1 MPTTAFIPN
10 FPPGGTIDDEN
21 NKKVIEALQN
31 AEEYSVVD
39 EEIAL
44 KKGSVLSTFLLL
56 YVS

>member
-44 KKGSVLSTFLLL
+44 KKGSVLSTFLLFM
-56 YVS
+56 